1 MTVMTRS
8 LRYSLIWI
16 IKANFALLA
25 VDFAGLLVL
34 SLLWQQDAL
43 VIVRNDYFAKILI
56 LESGVAFLVGGL
68 TALSSSLFASK
79 IREHF
84 FSSGDRW
91 SEDNEKKS
99 SGEGEPVHRGRS
111 AAIPGICTIFFSHD
125 LSVARA
131 NIKEKK
137 EMR

>member
-91 SEDNEKKS
+91 SEDNEKKAQEKANLCIVVAVLLFLESVLS
-99 SGEGEPVHRGRS
+99 SSV
-111 AAIPGICTIFFSHD
+111 TI
-125 LSVARA
+125 
-131 NIKEKK
+131 
-137 EMR
+137 